1 MNRRKFLGALAGV
14 PALPLVAR
22 AQEPN
27 RTYRLGMLVPASRT
41 TPAVGEMFDELRL
54 SGFVEGQ
61 NLTIVGDFGVAPAQ
75 IAEGVDRVVKAAP
88 DAIVSGPELYARAFR
103 AATRTIPLIAISED
117 MVAEGLVASLAK
129 PGGNLTGISL
139 LSPELDD
146 KRQDILIEAVP
157 GIKRLAA
164 LADVSIT
171 QKRHLD
177 QQKQRAQSLGVEL
190 SVFTFSKPGDIPA
203 ALDEAVARGA
213 QAINLLATP
222 IQQISQSLIFER
234 MAALRLPVIY
244 QWADTADEGGLMAY
258 GPRFPKVYRQRARQI
273 VKILRG
279 AKPADIPVEQ
289 PSSFE
294 LVINLRTARAIG
306 HEVPA
311 GLVLRA
317 DKVIE

>member
-27 RTYRLGMLVPASRT
+27 RNYRLGMLVPAART
-41 TPAVGEMFDELRL
+41 TIAVGEMFDELRL
-54 SGFVEGQ
+54 AGFVEGQ
-61 NLTIVGDFGVAPAQ
+61 NLTVVGDFGVAPAQ
-75 IAEGVDRVVKAAP
+75 IADGVDRIVKAAP

-103 AATRTIPLIAISED
+103 AATRTVPLIAISED
-117 MVAEGLVASLAK
+117 LVAEGLVASLAK

-171 QKRHLD
+171 QKRHLE
-177 QQKQRAQSLGVEL
+177 QQKRMAQSLGVEL
-190 SVFTFSKPGDIPA
+190 SVFTFSKPSDIPT
-203 ALDEAVARGA
+203 ALDEAIARGA

-222 IQQISQSLIFER
+222 MQQISQSLIFER

-244 QWADTADEGGLMAY
+244 QWADSADEGGLMAY

-279 AKPADIPVEQ
+279 AKPEDVPVEQ
-289 PSSFE
+289 PSNFE
-294 LVINLRTARAIG
+294 LVINLKTARAIG
-306 HEVPA
+306 HEIPA